1 MVLREYIIIFL
12 TLASFLLWNILDIK
26 STYCDTRNDNITHQY
41 IIKILDLIS
50 NILDNKS

>member
-1 MVLREYIIIFL
+1 MVLWEYIIIFL

-26 STYCDTRNDNITHQY
+26 STYCDTLNGNITHQY